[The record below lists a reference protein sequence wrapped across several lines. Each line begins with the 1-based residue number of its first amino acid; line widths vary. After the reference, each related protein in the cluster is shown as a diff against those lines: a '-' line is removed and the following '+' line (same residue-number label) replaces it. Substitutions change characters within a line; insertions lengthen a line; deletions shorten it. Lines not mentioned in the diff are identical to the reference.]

1 MASLA
6 GMLEVEVADLESA
19 LLTRVLAVSGE
30 VMHKKHN
37 LSGNKYVIS
46 TYISDR
52 KTDFYHYCFLP
63 VACTSKPLELG
74 KKKF

>member
-1 MASLA
+1 MMASLA

-37 LSGNKYVIS
+37 LSGNKCVI
-46 TYISDR
+46 ISDR
-52 KTDFYHYCFLP
+52 ETDFNLCIGCCQLLAPAKHWN
-63 VACTSKPLELG
+63 
-74 KKKF
+74 

>member
-37 LSGNKYVIS
+37 LSGNKCVIS
-46 TYISDR
+46 TYICNWD
-52 KTDFYHYCFLP
+52 TDF
-63 VACTSKPLELG
+63 
-74 KKKF
+74 

>member
-1 MASLA
+1 MMASLA

-30 VMHKKHN
+30 VMHKNHN
-37 LSGNKYVIS
+37 LSGNTS
-46 TYISDR
+46 YISDR

>member
-46 TYISDR
+46 TYICNWD
-52 KTDFYHYCFLP
+52 TDF
-63 VACTSKPLELG
+63 
-74 KKKF
+74 

>member
-1 MASLA
+1 MMASLA

-37 LSGNKYVIS
+37 LSGKKYVIS
-46 TYISDR
+46 TCISDR
-52 KTDFYHYCFLP
+52 RP
-63 VACTSKPLELG
+63 ISKHIT
-74 KKKF
+74 